1 MKFKLRSLIITVY
14 FPAFLTAMCA
24 GMLAPT
30 VPAKVDFIGGTSFII
45 GLAVGAQ
52 GLGEAIFS
60 IPTGLLINKYGNKKI
75 MVSGML
81 GLSFF
86 GLLYVI

>member
-1 MKFKLRSLIITVY
+1 MKFKLRSLIVTVY
-14 FPAFLTAMCA
+14 IPAFLTAACA

-30 VPAKVDFIGGTSFII
+30 IPAKVDFIGGTSFII

-60 IPTGLLINKYGNKKI
+60 
-75 MVSGML
+75 MQL
-81 GLSFF
+81 GEISDLQ
-86 GLLYVI
+86 LAY